1 MTFTAT
7 VKAGFWRNHHD
18 HEDVVYSEHLPADGD
33 GTRPLLYLTIIFSIA
48 LLSLLLRNMV
58 QTTTTTIS
66 VGGSGG
72 RGGGG
77 EVHVAILI
85 VMVAC
90 VTELHVAILIV
101 MVACVTNGL
110 SALCKLLHMRIF
122 SRNGIGSYSLDAL
135 SSHFE
140 TLSDSMVSL
149 ILLSIGAGWTL
160 PSDVVRLG
168 LGSSGSGGGGGL
180 DGTTT
185 LLVCYLTWSRIAA
198 VAVALWT

>member
-1 MTFTAT
+1 
-7 VKAGFWRNHHD
+7 
-18 HEDVVYSEHLPADGD
+18 
-33 GTRPLLYLTIIFSIA
+33 
-48 LLSLLLRNMV
+48 MV

-77 EVHVAILI
+77 EV
-85 VMVAC
+85 
-90 VTELHVAILIV
+90 HVAILIV

>member
-1 MTFTAT
+1 MDSTEYYYF
-7 VKAGFWRNHHD
+7 N
-18 HEDVVYSEHLPADGD
+18 LMI
-33 GTRPLLYLTIIFSIA
+33 LFSIA
-48 LLSLLLRNMV
+48 LLSLLLQNIV
-58 QTTTTTIS
+58 QTTTAS
-66 VGGSGG
+66 VGGGGG

-77 EVHVAILI
+77 EV
-85 VMVAC
+85 
-90 VTELHVAILIV
+90 HVAILIV

-135 SSHFE
+135 SLHFE
-140 TLSDSMVSL
+140 ALSDSMVSL
-149 ILLSIGAGWTL
+149 ILLSIGGGWTL